1 MTTPDPLGTRQR
13 ASLGVIRLS
22 LLAGVLAFGA
32 VTWFMHRDEAWSGPA
47 RPPGGTFAMV
57 ALAVSILAIAGIL
70 FARRQVTTTRDAAK
84 YGSWC
89 VLGWA
94 FGEVAALTGGV
105 YYFLTDDP
113 GRYLLGVLV
122 MLLSFVLIPLRRV

>member
-1 MTTPDPLGTRQR
+1 MASPDPLGTRQR

-32 VTWFMHRDEAWSGPA
+32 VTWSMHRGDDWTGPA
-47 RPPGGTFAMV
+47 RPPGGTFATV
-57 ALAVSILAIAGIL
+57 ALAVSVLAIAGIL

-113 GRYLLGVLV
+113 SRYLLGVLV

>member
-1 MTTPDPLGTRQR
+1 MTAPDPLGTRQR

-22 LLAGVLAFGA
+22 LLAGVLGFGA
-32 VTWFMHRDEAWSGPA
+32 VTWFLHRGEAWTGPA
-47 RPPGGTFAMV
+47 RPRGGAFATV
-57 ALAVSILAIAGIL
+57 TIAVCVLAIGGIL
-70 FARRQVTTTRDAAK
+70 LARRQVTTTRDAGK

-89 VLGWA
+89 VIGWA
-94 FGEVAALTGGV
+94 FGELAALMGGV

-113 GRYLLGVLV
+113 SRYLIGVLV

>member
-32 VTWFMHRDEAWSGPA
+32 VTWFLHRGDAWTGPA
-47 RPPGGTFAMV
+47 REPGGAFATI
-57 ALAVSILAIAGIL
+57 ALAVSILAIAGIV
-70 FARRQVTTTRDAAK
+70 FARRQVTTTRDAGK

-89 VLGWA
+89 VIGWA
-94 FGEVAALTGGV
+94 FGELAALTGGV

-113 GRYLLGVLV
+113 SRYLLGVLV
-122 MLLSFVLIPLRRV
+122 MLLSFVLIPLRRM